1 MSEYNFQEK
10 METSSL
16 LSHRSLEN
24 LRQSKICFLTSHLSE
39 SFSSKQVFAYS
50 LCKQALAKQH
60 LLNLVQSIADLQN
73 CWELLHQ
80 YDHPSGRKKPL

>member
-16 LSHRSLEN
+16 LSHSSLEN
-24 LRQSKICFLTSHLSE
+24 LRQSKICFFTSHLSE

-60 LLNLVQSIADLQN
+60 LLNLVQSIADLQK
-73 CWELLHQ
+73 LLGTVT
-80 YDHPSGRKKPL
+80 PI